1 MLSISFQQADETK
14 FETDSTVSCELYG
27 FDTKKKLNRQKSSL
41 ELSNFIN
48 GKV

>member
-27 FDTKKKLNRQKSSL
+27 FDTKKKVKSTKIIVRT
-41 ELSNFIN
+41 F
-48 GKV
+48 